1 MSSRREFITL
11 LGGAA
16 VAWPLSA
23 RAQQPKVYRIGVL
36 MGIAESDEE
45 SQDRIATFRQTLQE
59 LGWIEGRNVQFE
71 VRFSAGDPE
80 QARDYAAELLSLT
93 PDVVLAHSSLALGAL
108 RQAARTVPIVFAQ
121 VPDPVGGGFVASLP
135 RPGGN
140 ITGFTSFEY
149 QMSTKWLELLKEI
162 APTIVRAAVLTHSA
176 FPAGPAQLRVLQSV
190 SSSLGV
196 QLHPVDVQ
204 DAAEIERGLLEI
216 VHQSNVGMIVTT
228 SAFAT
233 VHRELIVALA
243 ARHRLPAVYPYRYYV
258 MTGGL
263 VSYGIDTV
271 DLYRRAAGYVDRIL
285 KGAKPADLPVQQ
297 PTKFRVGDQPQNRES
312 TGSQHSA
319 FTSRARRRGDRMMR
333 RREFITLL
341 GGAAATWPLAARAQQ
356 GERVRRIGV
365 LLNLAENDPEGQA
378 RLGAFLQGLQQL
390 GWTIGRNVQIEYRW
404 GAGDPDRTR
413 RYAAELVA
421 LAPDVILA
429 AGGSAVGSLLQA
441 TRTVPIVFTQTLDP
455 VGGGFVDSLARPGGN
470 ATGFTDLRIQSQR
483 EMAGAAQRDR
493 ARRDASGSPSGSRR
507 SRRDRTVGRHPDLWR
522 RRSALS

>member
-1 MSSRREFITL
+1 MKRREFITL

-23 RAQQPKVYRIGVL
+23 PAQQTRTVPVVGVL
-36 MGIAESDEE
+36 MSLAESDEE

-71 VRFSAGDPE
+71 VRFSAGDPK
-80 QARDYAAELLSLT
+80 QARDNAAELLSLT
-93 PDVVLAHSSLALGAL
+93 PDVMLAHSSLALGAL

-149 QMSTKWLELLKEI
+149 QMSSKWLELLKEI

-204 DAAEIERGLLEI
+204 DAAEIEWGLLEI

-243 ARHRLPAVYPYRYYV
+243 ARHRLPAVYP
-258 MTGGL
+258 
-263 VSYGIDTV
+263 
-271 DLYRRAAGYVDRIL
+271 
-285 KGAKPADLPVQQ
+285 
-297 PTKFRVGDQPQNRES
+297 
-312 TGSQHSA
+312 
-319 FTSRARRRGDRMMR
+319 
-333 RREFITLL
+333 
-341 GGAAATWPLAARAQQ
+341 
-356 GERVRRIGV
+356 
-365 LLNLAENDPEGQA
+365 
-378 RLGAFLQGLQQL
+378 
-390 GWTIGRNVQIEYRW
+390 
-404 GAGDPDRTR
+404 
-413 RYAAELVA
+413 
-421 LAPDVILA
+421 
-429 AGGSAVGSLLQA
+429 
-441 TRTVPIVFTQTLDP
+441 
-455 VGGGFVDSLARPGGN
+455 
-470 ATGFTDLRIQSQR
+470 
-483 EMAGAAQRDR
+483 
-493 ARRDASGSPSGSRR
+493 
-507 SRRDRTVGRHPDLWR
+507 
-522 RRSALS
+522 

>member
-1 MSSRREFITL
+1 MKRREFIAL
-11 LGGAA
+11 LGGTAA
-16 VAWPLSA
+16 AWPLA
-23 RAQQPKVYRIGVL
+23 ACAQQPKVYRIGVL

-59 LGWIEGRNVQFE
+59 LGWIEGGNVQFE

-80 QARDYAAELLSLT
+80 RARDNAAELLSLT

-149 QMSTKWLELLKEI
+149 QMSSKWLELLKEI

-258 MTGGL
+258 MSGGL

-297 PTKFRVGDQPQNRES
+297 PTKFELAINLKTAKALGLEVPP
-312 TGSQHSA
+312 
-319 FTSRARRRGDRMMR
+319 
-333 RREFITLL
+333 TLL
-341 GGAAATWPLAARAQQ
+341 ARAD
-356 GERVRRIGV
+356 EV
-365 LLNLAENDPEGQA
+365 
-378 RLGAFLQGLQQL
+378 
-390 GWTIGRNVQIEYRW
+390 IE
-404 GAGDPDRTR
+404 
-413 RYAAELVA
+413 
-421 LAPDVILA
+421 
-429 AGGSAVGSLLQA
+429 
-441 TRTVPIVFTQTLDP
+441 
-455 VGGGFVDSLARPGGN
+455 
-470 ATGFTDLRIQSQR
+470 
-483 EMAGAAQRDR
+483 
-493 ARRDASGSPSGSRR
+493 
-507 SRRDRTVGRHPDLWR
+507 
-522 RRSALS
+522 

>member
-1 MSSRREFITL
+1 MKRREFITL

-23 RAQQPKVYRIGVL
+23 PAQQTRTVPVVGVL
-36 MGIAESDEE
+36 MSLAESDEE

-71 VRFSAGDPE
+71 VRFSAGDPK
-80 QARDYAAELLSLT
+80 QARDNAAELLSLT
-93 PDVVLAHSSLALGAL
+93 PDVMLAHSSLALGAL

-149 QMSTKWLELLKEI
+149 QMSSKWLELLKEI

-190 SSSLGV
+190 SSSWGV

-233 VHRELIVALA
+233 VHRQLIVALA

-258 MTGGL
+258 MSGGL

-297 PTKFRVGDQPQNRES
+297 PTKFELVINLKTAKALGLDIPP
-312 TGSQHSA
+312 
-319 FTSRARRRGDRMMR
+319 
-333 RREFITLL
+333 TLL
-341 GGAAATWPLAARAQQ
+341 ARAD
-356 GERVRRIGV
+356 EV
-365 LLNLAENDPEGQA
+365 
-378 RLGAFLQGLQQL
+378 
-390 GWTIGRNVQIEYRW
+390 IE
-404 GAGDPDRTR
+404 
-413 RYAAELVA
+413 
-421 LAPDVILA
+421 
-429 AGGSAVGSLLQA
+429 
-441 TRTVPIVFTQTLDP
+441 
-455 VGGGFVDSLARPGGN
+455 
-470 ATGFTDLRIQSQR
+470 
-483 EMAGAAQRDR
+483 
-493 ARRDASGSPSGSRR
+493 
-507 SRRDRTVGRHPDLWR
+507 
-522 RRSALS
+522 